1 MKTVN
6 VFNLNTH
13 YWEQHINEM
22 PKEQSGFGCTIIR
35 RLKDYIISTLKG
47 L

>member
-6 VFNLNTH
+6 VLNLNTH

-22 PKEQSGFGCTIIR
+22 PEAKSGFGCTIIR
-35 RLKDYIISTLKG
+35 R
-47 L
+47 